1 MKNNTKNKE
10 KLDYQSSNLINKN
23 IELISEIFPNCITES
38 LNGYSID
45 FELLKQELSK
55 DIVDGNK
62 ERYRLEWPGKREAIL
77 SANSPTKKT
86 LRPVRDDSLDF
97 DTTENLYIEGDNLEV
112 LKILQESYL
121 SKIKLIYI
129 DPPYNTGKDFV
140 YKDNFNIDVEQELV
154 DSGQKN
160 EYNERLVSNP
170 DTAGRYHS
178 DWLSMMYP
186 RLKLARNLMTDD
198 GIIFISIDDNEIHN
212 LRKICD
218 EIFGTNNFIAN
229 TVRRRR
235 LSQANL
241 TKNISTIH
249 EYILIYS
256 KSSKTVLNKIKP
268 KIDESQYKNP
278 DNDSRGPYV
287 TMPCTNK
294 GGAKYTITTTTGK
307 KIEEEWRF
315 KKETYKKLEAE
326 NRIFFPRNGEGKPRY
341 KIFLNEKKE
350 NGVLPNTWWDSISS
364 NQEATIELKKLFD
377 DKLYFD
383 FPKPVDL
390 IQFIVEL
397 STNKED
403 IILDFFSGSSTTAHA
418 VMNCNA
424 LDKGN
429 RKFIMVQLPEKIEEN
444 LIAYKDGYKNI
455 SQISKE
461 RIRRSIW
468 KQNKE

>member
-10 KLDYQSSNLINKN
+10 KLDSQSSNLINKN
-23 IELISEIFPNCITES
+23 IELISELFPNCITES
-38 LNGYSID
+38 LNGQSID

-140 YKDNFNIDVEQELV
+140 YKDNFNIDAKQELI

-186 RLKLARNLMTDD
+186 RLKLARNLMTED

-229 TVRRRR
+229 AVRRRR

-256 KSSKTVLNKIKP
+256 KSSTTVLNKIKP

-278 DNDSRGPYV
+278 DNDP
-287 TMPCTNK
+287 
-294 GGAKYTITTTTGK
+294 
-307 KIEEEWRF
+307 
-315 KKETYKKLEAE
+315 
-326 NRIFFPRNGEGKPRY
+326 
-341 KIFLNEKKE
+341 
-350 NGVLPNTWWDSISS
+350 
-364 NQEATIELKKLFD
+364 
-377 DKLYFD
+377 
-383 FPKPVDL
+383 
-390 IQFIVEL
+390 
-397 STNKED
+397 
-403 IILDFFSGSSTTAHA
+403 
-418 VMNCNA
+418 
-424 LDKGN
+424 
-429 RKFIMVQLPEKIEEN
+429 
-444 LIAYKDGYKNI
+444 
-455 SQISKE
+455 
-461 RIRRSIW
+461 
-468 KQNKE
+468 